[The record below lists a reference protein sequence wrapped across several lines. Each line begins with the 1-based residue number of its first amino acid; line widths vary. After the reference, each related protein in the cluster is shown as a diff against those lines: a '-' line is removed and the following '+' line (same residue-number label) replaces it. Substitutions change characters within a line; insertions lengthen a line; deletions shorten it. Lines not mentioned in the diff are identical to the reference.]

1 MKKSHKKCIITV
13 LHWKI
18 IFLST
23 SQPYCC
29 IMRHIKYETV
39 GKWRMFREWIHYHVR
54 KFWFTTLYCFFSQS
68 AWVIA
73 ASQFFVFYISAY
85 INIYIQNH
93 SLNLIFA
100 FCYLESDAPA
110 SVAFKMSGNEVRP
123 AYVFLPA
130 CPSLSLPLPLSSKY
144 IFYQLS
150 FKHITL

>member
-1 MKKSHKKCIITV
+1 MKKSHKKCVITV

-68 AWVIA
+68 PWVIA

-85 INIYIQNH
+85 INIYDQNH
-93 SLNLIFA
+93 SLNLIFCFLLFKKWCVC
-100 FCYLESDAPA
+100 FCGLLNVWQWSQT
-110 SVAFKMSGNEVRP
+110 
-123 AYVFLPA
+123 
-130 CPSLSLPLPLSSKY
+130 SLCSSTRLPLSFSPSPS
-144 IFYQLS
+144 L
-150 FKHITL
+150 FKIHFLPIKL